1 MTMTLVW
8 TGVALW
14 LVLNAAIAARCRH
27 VARPAKT
34 AVCAAFNDI
43 HQRRA

>member
-8 TGVALW
+8 TGMALC
-14 LVLNAAIAARCRH
+14 LVLNAAITARCRY
-27 VARPAKT
+27 VALPAKT
-34 AVCAAFNDI
+34 ASARIHDN